1 MKILVFQI
9 QINQNQE
16 KWLEDTECLFF
27 YTLSGES
34 LVGYKEDR
42 EVPAGEGQMCLLS
55 PSATP

>member
-27 YTLSGES
+27 YTLSGE
-34 LVGYKEDR
+34 
-42 EVPAGEGQMCLLS
+42 VPAGEGQMYLLS